1 MEIPKNYS
9 LCRKIKEQKI
19 KSPGGLDNAKPIR
32 QTVRAA

>member
-9 LCRKIKEQKI
+9 LCRRIREQKI
-19 KSPGGLDNAKPIR
+19 TLQGGLDNAKPIR